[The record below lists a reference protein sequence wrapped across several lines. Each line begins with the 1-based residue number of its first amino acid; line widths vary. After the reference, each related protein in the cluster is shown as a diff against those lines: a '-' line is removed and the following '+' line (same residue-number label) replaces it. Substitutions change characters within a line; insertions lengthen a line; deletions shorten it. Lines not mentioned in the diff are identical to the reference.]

1 MFHSAVIIVM
11 GVSSP
16 KIIRIMRVIKSW
28 LFFHALQCPHDVL
41 YLLICYTP
49 LPLKQNWEVVWCKFY
64 PIITDQLK
72 LSQSGKNGLVQVSY
86 VTKLFILHSQLK
98 VMALHILL
106 QQQIITDFSQ
116 EKIPLSFTKIYTY
129 MCRFCCRLPWREVLI
144 SSLKC
149 VQIQVLAKTSIFLC
163 RWHGPYQSFKSVRG
177 VGAQCKAQCIL
188 QFSWKHR
195 NGLALHIWKN

>member
-41 YLLICYTP
+41 YLLICCYTP

-86 VTKLFILHSQLK
+86 VTKLFI
-98 VMALHILL
+98 
-106 QQQIITDFSQ
+106 TDFSQ
-116 EKIPLSFTKIYTY
+116 EKFPLSFTKIYTY
-129 MCRFCCRLPWREVLI
+129 TPIYLQILLPPAMTRSTHFKLEMCAN
-144 SSLKC
+144 SSSSENFYFS
-149 VQIQVLAKTSIFLC
+149 VQMTWTLSEF
-163 RWHGPYQSFKSVRG
+163 
-177 VGAQCKAQCIL
+177 
-188 QFSWKHR
+188 
-195 NGLALHIWKN
+195 

>member
-1 MFHSAVIIVM
+1 M

-129 MCRFCCRLPWREVLI
+129 VY
-144 SSLKC
+144 
-149 VQIQVLAKTSIFLC
+149 VQILLPPAMTRST
-163 RWHGPYQSFKSVRG
+163 HFKLEMCANSSSSENFYFSV
-177 VGAQCKAQCIL
+177 QMTWTL
-188 QFSWKHR
+188 SEF
-195 NGLALHIWKN
+195 

>member
-86 VTKLFILHSQLK
+86 VTKLFIRHSQHYFTT
-98 VMALHILL
+98 AANNYWF
-106 QQQIITDFSQ
+106 FSG
-116 EKIPLSFTKIYTY
+116 EIYI
-129 MCRFCCRLPWREVLI
+129 CRFCCRLPWREVLI

-195 NGLALHIWKN
+195 NGLALHIWK